1 MKELGDALKAL
12 LDKLSDFFD
21 IFDLSFFVS
30 GAAAIAALAF
40 WSLRAGI
47 TLPSATSPWVNVLVV
62 ILACYIMGL
71 LCFAL
76 GRWVR
81 TCILI
86 IFRRKSSDELL
97 IAALKTHGLYDED
110 RYKSYITEKAPDGAR
125 RLYTRL
131 WAEIRQS
138 DRLAP
143 SLSLVRR
150 YWVMAATYDGLA
162 FALVVW
168 MVVLIAVT
176 LGAGVEETERL
187 TWAVT
192 GPVVGLLA
200 LSVAAC
206 LHEARR
212 FMKYQ
217 VEDLVAALA
226 TVEAKQ
232 A

>member
-40 WSLRAGI
+40 WGLRAGI
-47 TLPSATSPWVNVLVV
+47 TLPASTSPWVNVLVV
-62 ILACYIMGL
+62 ILACYITGL

-81 TCILI
+81 MQIMKLLGE
-86 IFRRKSSDELL
+86 KSSDEFLRTVVEAHVL
-97 IAALKTHGLYDED
+97 QDEEP
-110 RYKSYITEKAPDGAR
+110 YKSYLADNAKGDPG

-176 LGAGVEETERL
+176 LGAGVAEDKRPS
-187 TWAVT
+187 WWVT
-192 GPVVGLLA
+192 GPVVALLA
-200 LSVAAC
+200 LAVAAC

-226 TVEAKQ
+226 TDEMRKA
-232 A
+232 